1 MLSHAELQNIEDFF
15 FLDTLFF
22 FFKWKLE
29 RGLENIS
36 QYAELRLGLG
46 VAFSLSLYLVFS
58 FLLKKFLLRF
68 RKNLLA

>member
-1 MLSHAELQNIEDFF
+1 MLSHAELQNIEDFI
-15 FLDTLFF
+15 FLDALFF

-29 RGLENIS
+29 GGLENIS